1 MLSVL
6 FNQCIVFSKKKKKCA
21 GPFCLCSVVCLYK
34 KKKSNSVCARVC
46 MCLFS
51 QCVNKIKTPDKA
63 LIITEEQGYVDKEG
77 LGLFFILSEGK
88 KWFWRC

>member
-1 MLSVL
+1 
-6 FNQCIVFSKKKKKCA
+6 
-21 GPFCLCSVVCLYK
+21 
-34 KKKSNSVCARVC
+34 

-63 LIITEEQGYVDKEG
+63 LIITEEQGYVDEEG

-88 KWFWRC
+88 KMVLEMLSLIHPW

>member
-1 MLSVL
+1 
-6 FNQCIVFSKKKKKCA
+6 
-21 GPFCLCSVVCLYK
+21 
-34 KKKSNSVCARVC
+34 

-63 LIITEEQGYVDKEG
+63 LIITEEQGYVDEEG

-88 KWFWRC
+88 KKWFWRR